1 MWLLLNFK
9 YVSSILIFEFEWNCN
24 RGPSLACSKKWVNLI
39 GSEEMSYAL
48 DVKNRKMK
56 CLQRCELQTEIA
68 TYTSS
73 AFPIKSTFS
82 QHPYFCFTLYKV
94 ANICNRSDT
103 KIAFENSPDDYNI
116 TCAEILRA
124 NKSEKICDESDW
136 PNETPVE
143 SNPKLSNFLY
153 QYAKLNLAVLEVFIK
168 DPYYTLIIR
177 DEQLPLIAS
186 LGNAGGLLSLC
197 MGISLISFFEIFYHL
212 SNFSLGVIY
221 KILN

>member
-1 MWLLLNFK
+1 VWLLWNFK

-24 RGPSLACSKKWVNLI
+24 RGPSLACSKKWLNLI

-56 CLQRCELQTEIA
+56 CLQRCELQTETA

-82 QHPYFCFTLYKV
+82 QHPYFCLTLYKV
-94 ANICNRSDT
+94 ANICNRYDT
-103 KIAFENSPDDYNI
+103 KIAFENS
-116 TCAEILRA
+116 TL
-124 NKSEKICDESDW
+124 
-136 PNETPVE
+136 VE

-212 SNFSLGVIY
+212 SNFFLGIIY